1 MEVFYRQPQAP
12 VSSGIQWVVI
22 LRRHCFITVLLNLC
36 LLKSFVPSSGKS
48 LSNEEHSQTFREN
61 IGDIYCFPQRFRENY
76 AGLVQSDPSS
86 VTSVGQGK
94 AVGSVGGLQ

>member
-1 MEVFYRQPQAP
+1 MATLFP
-12 VSSGIQWVVI
+12 VYLRTPRYVGASKAHPGPRKDPESCDPGI
-22 LRRHCFITVLLNLC
+22 H
-36 LLKSFVPSSGKS
+36 SFLTSSGKS
-48 LSNEEHSQTFREN
+48 LSNEEPSQTFRED

-76 AGLVQSDPSS
+76 PGLVQPDPSS

>member
-1 MEVFYRQPQAP
+1 MPPELTLDPEK
-12 VSSGIQWVVI
+12 I
-22 LRRHCFITVLLNLC
+22 LKAVTLT
-36 LLKSFVPSSGKS
+36 SSGKS
-48 LSNEEHSQTFREN
+48 IRNEEHSQTFREN